1 MADRSTGHAVGS
13 PRRILIVD
21 DDADVAWTLSY
32 VLSELGHV
40 IETAIDARSALDAAV
55 RFSPDV
61 VVLDIDLPGID
72 GYELATRLRQLGH
85 PPTTLRFVAVTGLSQ
100 DYYRRRSVDA
110 GFAAHLVKPVR
121 IDQLAAAVRL

>member
-1 MADRSTGHAVGS
+1 MGS

-21 DDADVAWTLSY
+21 DDADVAWTFSY
-32 VLSELGHV
+32 VLGELGHV
-40 IETAIDARSALDAAV
+40 IETAFDAPSAIDAAV
-55 RFSPDV
+55 RFSPEV

-72 GYELATRLRQLGH
+72 GYELATRLRRLG
-85 PPTTLRFVAVTGLSQ
+85 PPLTTLRFVAVTGLSQ